1 VSELA
6 QSVAP
11 RREWRFPNQSLDA
24 MDDRIHADL
33 VAADR
38 ALKFISSAAA
48 LFVQGADGLKHKRPV
63 LFTSIQQK
71 ATRRPQ

>member
-1 VSELA
+1 
-6 QSVAP
+6 
-11 RREWRFPNQSLDA
+11 